1 MTAHGEDWSSTDPEV
16 VPLLI
21 TPGFDGGF
29 NLRFPEEYADEIKAL
44 LDDQGLSHSTAADFS
59 DGVDLAIEAVKV
71 LGVPG
76 ALAGLAA
83 VIRIVVHR
91 HDGKKFVL
99 KRGDEEI
106 QATGYSD
113 KQVKDLIDEAARKQ
127 AELDGD
133 QL

>member
-1 MTAHGEDWSSTDPEV
+1 MVAHGEDWSSADPEV

-29 NLRFPEEYADEIKAL
+29 NLRFPEEYVDEIKAL
-44 LDDQGLSHSTAADFS
+44 LDEHGLSHSTAAEFS
-59 DGVDLAIEAVKV
+59 SGVDLAIEAVKV

-83 VIRIVVHR
+83 VIRTVVHR

-99 KRGDEEI
+99 KRGDQEI
-106 QATGYSD
+106 QAAVYSD
-113 KQVKDLIDEAARKQ
+113 KQVKDLIDEAARTQ
-127 AELDGD
+127 AELDSE